1 VWPAGWTAQ
10 RSAADGRVE
19 ILDDLRRVMLR
30 EGDHM
35 SLGGG
40 LRPYP
45 GAAASTCR
53 PGAAEA
59 FIVHNGVSATKQV
72 TPGFRG

>member
-1 VWPAGWTAQ
+1 MWPAGWTAQ

-19 ILDDLRRVMLR
+19 ILDAVRRVMLR
-30 EGDHM
+30 EGDLIR
-35 SLGGG
+35 LGGG

-53 PGAAEA
+53 PGTAEA
-59 FIVHNGVSATKQV
+59 LIVHNGVTATQRM